1 MREPEGEAE
10 DEPSSTTPPLSPCWD
25 IYLSYAYGVSRSWM
39 GDWAMALFFTA
50 PVLLAGALLFLRD
63 EIKKRRR

>member
-1 MREPEGEAE
+1 
-10 DEPSSTTPPLSPCWD
+10 
-25 IYLSYAYGVSRSWM
+25 M